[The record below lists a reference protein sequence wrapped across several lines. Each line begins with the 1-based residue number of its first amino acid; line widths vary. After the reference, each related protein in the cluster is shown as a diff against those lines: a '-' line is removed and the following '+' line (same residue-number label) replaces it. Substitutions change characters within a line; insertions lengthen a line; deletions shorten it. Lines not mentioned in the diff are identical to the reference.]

1 VEFRGDASGRGVD
14 AGSSPVSRRT
24 AFGGR
29 LRPKHQRLVLLCGA
43 LLALGGASALALTT
57 LGDQATY
64 FYAPS
69 DVLTHAPAA
78 GRAIRLGGLV
88 DRGSV
93 VKAGTLIRFRV
104 TDNAHEVAVRYTGIV
119 PDLFREGQGVIT
131 EGRFVPGGIFEAD
144 TVLAKHDE
152 KYMPPEVAGSLH
164 KVGRVG

>member
-1 VEFRGDASGRGVD
+1 M
-14 AGSSPVSRRT
+14 T
-24 AFGGR
+24 ARPGFKR
-29 LRPKHQRLVLLCGA
+29 LRPKHQRLVLLVAA
-43 LLALGGASALALTT
+43 LTVLGGASALALSTI
-57 LGDQATY
+57 GDTATY

-69 DVLTHAPAA
+69 DVLAHAPET

-88 DRGSV
+88 ERGSV
-93 VKAGTLIRFRV
+93 VHAGALTRFRV
-104 TDNAHEVAVRYTGIV
+104 TDNAHEVAVTYTGIV

-131 EGRFVPGGIFEAD
+131 EGRFTAAGSFVAD

>member
-1 VEFRGDASGRGVD
+1 MRQ
-14 AGSSPVSRRT
+14 
-24 AFGGR
+24 R
-29 LRPKHQRLVLLCGA
+29 LRPKHQRLVLVAGA
-43 LLALGGASALALTT
+43 LVALGGASALAITT

-69 DVLTHAPAA
+69 DLLAHAPDP

-88 DRGSV
+88 ERGSIT
-93 VKAGTLIRFRV
+93 KAGATTRFRV
-104 TDNAHEVAVRYTGIV
+104 TDNAHEVPVAYTGIV

-131 EGRFVPGGIFEAD
+131 EGRFGSGGVFVAD

-152 KYMPPEVAGSLH
+152 KYMPPQVAGSLH